1 MIRYLSVEQVL
12 ELQAETIRR
21 HGGGEGLRDRGL
33 VESAVAQ
40 PEMTF
45 GGVELHPTLIDKA
58 AALGFSLI
66 ANHAFIDGNKRVG
79 LAAMDVFLR
88 LNGHV
93 VRAPL
98 DEFEA
103 TILAVAAGNLDRPA
117 FTEWLRAH
125 AVPLDSKAPEHGA

>member
-1 MIRYLSVEQVL
+1 MTRYLSVDQVL
-12 ELQAETIRR
+12 ELQAETIRE
-21 HGGGEGLRDRGL
+21 HGGSAGVRDLGL

-40 PEMTF
+40 PSMTF
-45 GGVELHPTLIDKA
+45 GGVELYPTLIDKA
-58 AALGFSLI
+58 AALGFSLV

-88 LNGHV
+88 VNGYA

-103 TILAVAAGNLDRPA
+103 TILAVASGTMDRSA
-117 FTEWLRAH
+117 FTAWVQQHTQRSEDK
-125 AVPLDSKAPEHGA
+125 VQ

>member
-1 MIRYLSVEQVL
+1 MIRYLSVDQVL
-12 ELQAETIRR
+12 ELQAETIRE
-21 HGGGEGLRDRGL
+21 HGGLAGVRDLGL

-40 PEMTF
+40 PSMTF
-45 GGVELHPTLIDKA
+45 GGVELYPTLIDKA

-88 LNGHV
+88 VNGQA

-98 DEFEA
+98 EEFEE
-103 TILAVAAGNLDRPA
+103 TILSVASGTMDRSA
-117 FTEWLRAH
+117 FTAWLLEHTRQ
-125 AVPLDSKAPEHGA
+125 LEDKAD